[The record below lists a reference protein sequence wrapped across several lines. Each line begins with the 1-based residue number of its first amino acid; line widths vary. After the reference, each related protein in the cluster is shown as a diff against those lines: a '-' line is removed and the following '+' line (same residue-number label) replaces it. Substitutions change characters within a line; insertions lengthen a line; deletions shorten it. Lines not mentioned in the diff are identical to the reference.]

1 MKKRRETERASVR
14 EDGGKDPARQ
24 SDKTRWR
31 EGEEERESKW
41 RWEESVRGRECELR
55 GAQG

>member
-1 MKKRRETERASVR
+1 MKKRREAERASVR

-31 EGEEERESKW
+31 EREEDGEQME
-41 RWEESVRGRECELR
+41 VG
-55 GAQG
+55 GV